1 MTLFSATIYFFLY
14 SFLGWILDT
23 GMRSYETMEYSPGS
37 LFPVPF
43 CPIYAVGVFLVLYT
57 YRLVKDLPYLF
68 QWVFYTFLLGL
79 LELVSGVV
87 TSAILG
93 RHLWYYHDTFLNI
106 AGHTDL
112 FHAASWGVLAV
123 FTATHMHPFFENFLF
138 KGKKFFSR

>member
-14 SFLGWILDT
+14 SFLGWIIDT
-23 GMRSYETMEYSPGS
+23 GTRSYEAQEFAPGS

-57 YRLVKDLPYLF
+57 YRLVKELPVFF
-68 QWVFYTFLLGL
+68 QWVFYSLLLGS
-79 LELVSGVV
+79 LELGSG
-87 TSAILG
+87 ILMYNLLG

-112 FHAASWGVLAV
+112 FHAASWGALAV
-123 FTATHMHPFFENFLF
+123 FIHF
-138 KGKKFFSR
+138 